1 MAGCAGAAG
10 LATAAADMSADA
22 HRQAG
27 GGRTLGP
34 DGTFINAELASYL
47 ATRYWLSGTGARARR
62 RGEGERLLVAPRVL
76 VDATAVPADRGAL
89 GRYVDG
95 LVAALGA
102 TGADLAVACQR
113 NDEERYGRLVP
124 EASIVA
130 GPTAIAHR
138 PARLAWEQT
147 GLPLVAQQV
156 NADVLHA
163 PHYTMPLRPGVPV
176 VVTIHDLTYFTE
188 PDAHNPVTATFFK
201 SAIRTAARRATRL
214 LVPSKATRDELVR
227 VLGADPTRIDVAYHG
242 VDHTLFHRPPPER
255 MRQVSDRLGL
265 HGKPYV
271 AYLGGLE
278 PRKNVPAL
286 ISGWAAAVAD
296 LSDPPA
302 LVLGGGSGWSEEVDE
317 AVAAVP
323 AHLRLVRPGY
333 LRFTDLPGFL
343 GGALVV
349 AFPSRGEG
357 FGLPVLEA
365 MACGAPVLTTHRT
378 SLPEVGGDAVAYTE
392 PDAEDIQA
400 ALHGLLEDP
409 ARLEALG
416 EAGYARSQ
424 EFTWEA
430 SAEAHMASYQRAAA
444 QGAE

>member
-1 MAGCAGAAG
+1 M
-10 LATAAADMSADA
+10 
-22 HRQAG
+22 
-27 GGRTLGP
+27 
-34 DGTFINAELASYL
+34 
-47 ATRYWLSGTGARARR
+47 
-62 RGEGERLLVAPRVL
+62 L

-95 LVAALGA
+95 LVSALGEA
-102 TGADLAVACQR
+102 DADLAVACQR
-113 NDEERYGRLVP
+113 ADEERYGRLVP
-124 EASIVA
+124 DAQIVT

-156 NADVLHA
+156 GADVLHV
-163 PHYTMPLRPGVPV
+163 PHSTIPLRPGVPV
-176 VVTIHDLTYFTE
+176 VVTIHDLTFFTE
-188 PDAHNPVTATFFK
+188 PDAHSPVSATFFK
-201 SAIRTAARRATRL
+201 SAIRTSARRATRL

-242 VDHTLFHRPPPER
+242 VDHSLFHQPDADQVRV
-255 MRQVSDRLGL
+255 VSDRLGL

-271 AYLGGLE
+271 AYLGTLE

-286 ISGWAAAVAD
+286 ITGWAAAVVD
-296 LSDPPA
+296 MPDPPA

-317 AVAAVP
+317 VVAAVP
-323 AHLRLVRPGY
+323 ARLRLVRPGY
-333 LRFTDLPGFL
+333 LRFRDLPGYL

-357 FGLPVLEA
+357 FGLPALEA

-392 PDAEDIQA
+392 PDAESIKNSLR
-400 ALHGLLEDP
+400 ALLDDP
-409 ARLEALG
+409 ERRRYLG
-416 EAGYARSQ
+416 EAGHARAQ
-424 EFTWEA
+424 EFTWAA
-430 SAEAHMASYQRAAA
+430 SAEAHMASYRRAVA
-444 QGAE
+444 QQAE

>member
-1 MAGCAGAAG
+1 M
-10 LATAAADMSADA
+10 
-22 HRQAG
+22 
-27 GGRTLGP
+27 
-34 DGTFINAELASYL
+34 
-47 ATRYWLSGTGARARR
+47 
-62 RGEGERLLVAPRVL
+62 APRVL

-102 TGADLAVACQR
+102 AGADLAVACQR
-113 NDEERYGRLVP
+113 ADEERYGRLVP
-124 EASIVA
+124 SARIAA

-156 NADVLHA
+156 GADVLHV
-163 PHYTMPLRPGVPV
+163 PHYSMPLHPGVPV
-176 VVTIHDLTYFTE
+176 VVTIHDLTFFTE
-188 PDAHNPVTATFFK
+188 PDAHSPVSATFFK
-201 SAIRTAARRATRL
+201 SAIRTSVRRATRL

-242 VDHTLFHRPPPER
+242 VDHTLFHQPDPDQRR
-255 MRQVSDRLGL
+255 RVSDRLGL

-286 ISGWAAAVAD
+286 ITGWAAAVSD
-296 LSDPPA
+296 LPDPPA
-302 LVLGGGSGWSEEVDE
+302 LVLAGGSGWSEEVDE
-317 AVAAVP
+317 AVASVP

-333 LRFTDLPGFL
+333 LRFSDLPGYL

-365 MACGAPVLTTHRT
+365 MACAAPVLTTHRT

-392 PDAEDIQA
+392 PDAESIQA
-400 ALHGLLEDP
+400 ALRALLEDP
-409 ARLEALG
+409 VRREALG
-416 EAGYARSQ
+416 TAGHARAQ
-424 EFTWEA
+424 EFTWAA
-430 SAEAHMASYQRAAA
+430 SAEAHLASYLRAA
-444 QGAE
+444 GRRDE

>member
-1 MAGCAGAAG
+1 
-10 LATAAADMSADA
+10 
-22 HRQAG
+22 
-27 GGRTLGP
+27 
-34 DGTFINAELASYL
+34 
-47 ATRYWLSGTGARARR
+47 
-62 RGEGERLLVAPRVL
+62 VAPRVL

-95 LVAALGA
+95 LVSALDAA
-102 TGADLAVACQR
+102 GADLAIACQR
-113 NDEERYGRLVP
+113 ADEERYGRLVP
-124 EASIVA
+124 DALIAA
-130 GPTAIAHR
+130 GPTAIVHR

-147 GLPLVAQQV
+147 GLPQVAQQV
-156 NADVLHA
+156 GADVLHM
-163 PHYTMPLRPGVPV
+163 PHYSMPLRISVPV
-176 VVTIHDLTYFTE
+176 VVTIHDLTFFTE
-188 PDAHNPVTATFFK
+188 PDAHSAVSATFFK
-201 SAIRTAARRATRL
+201 SAIRTSVRRATRL

-242 VDHTLFHRPPPER
+242 VDHTLFHQPDPEQVR
-255 MRQVSDRLGL
+255 KVSDRLGL

-271 AYLGGLE
+271 AYLGTLE

-296 LSDPPA
+296 LPDPPA

-333 LRFTDLPGFL
+333 LRFSDLPGYL
-343 GGALVV
+343 GSALVV

-392 PDAEDIQA
+392 PDEASIQT
-400 ALHGLLEDP
+400 ALRSLLDDP
-409 ARLEALG
+409 VRREALG
-416 EAGYARSQ
+416 AAGHARAQ
-424 EFTWEA
+424 EFTWAA
-430 SAEAHMASYQRAAA
+430 SAEAHLASYLRAAG
-444 QGAE
+444 QRDG